1 MMAEPSQGESPKA
14 EVTQARPKP
23 LRSLASKFS
32 LRTAT
37 LVFCAVGTVF
47 AYDLQQNRFDAVR
60 GLLLFLVVLLVAAV
74 ISRFTIRLLAR
85 PLALLQ
91 AGITSVRNGRLEP
104 IQVSKTG
111 DEIEFLGESFNQMI
125 EALSA
130 SEKQIREQQELL
142 EQKVKDRTDQLAEA
156 TRTAQAAN
164 QAKSEF
170 LANISHEL
178 RTPMNGVIG
187 MLDIALDHDLNP
199 ELVEQLQTAQHCAH
213 SLLSLLNDILD
224 LSKIEAGK
232 MTLEKIPFDVRA
244 LVAD

>member
-91 AGITSVRNGRLEP
+91 AGITSVRNRRLEP

-111 DEIEFLGESFNQMI
+111 DEIEFLGESFNSMI
-125 EALSA
+125 QALVQSQ
-130 SEKQIREQQELL
+130 EEIRQHQELL
-142 EQKVKDRTDQLAEA
+142 EQRIQQRTEELEA
-156 TRTAQAAN
+156 AMLRAQAAN
-164 QAKSEF
+164 EAKTEF

-178 RTPMNGVIG
+178 RTPMSGI
-187 MLDIALDHDLNP
+187 
-199 ELVEQLQTAQHCAH
+199 
-213 SLLSLLNDILD
+213 
-224 LSKIEAGK
+224 
-232 MTLEKIPFDVRA
+232 
-244 LVAD
+244 